1 MPVEPRLLK
10 GFRDFLPG
18 EQAGRQAMI
27 DRITRA
33 FEACGFSPLST
44 PAIEYADVLLGKYG
58 DEGEKLLYRF
68 QDNGGR
74 DVALRY
80 DLTVPLARFV
90 AQYRDLPRPFRRY
103 QVGTVWR
110 AEKPAHGRFREF
122 LQYDADIV
130 GSASPLADADCLAA
144 GILAL
149 QSLGLD
155 RFRVRIGHRGVLDAM
170 LDGAGLPRGP
180 VRVEV
185 LRVLDK
191 WEKVGREAV
200 AGMLAGLP
208 GMDPGAAERV
218 LEALGDG
225 TDEGRV
231 EILAARAPEAVGH
244 LRGVLGAV
252 RAMGFGEVVGM
263 DLRIARGLD
272 YYTGTVYETT
282 LLDLPGVGSVMSG
295 GRYDGLLQTYG
306 VPSVPSV
313 GISIGVDRLFAALT
327 ELGCAPKGASGPQV
341 VVCLLGEG
349 VLRPGMALLTDLR
362 RLGVRAET
370 APDPAAR
377 LKKQFEHAVRRQARY
392 AVILGDAEVREG
404 RGAVKDLASG
414 DQQDV
419 PIPDLPQWVRRRLAE
434 E

>member
-33 FEACGFSPLST
+33 FETCGFAPLST

-80 DLTVPLARFV
+80 DLTVPLARVV

-122 LQYDADIV
+122 LQMDADIV

-149 QSLGLD
+149 QGLGLD
-155 RFRVRIGHRGVLDAM
+155 RFRVRIGHRGVLEAM
-170 LDGAGLPRGP
+170 LDGANVPPGS

-191 WEKVGREAV
+191 WEKVGRDA
-200 AGMLAGLP
+200 
-208 GMDPGAAERV
+208 V
-218 LEALGDG
+218 LEMLTALPELGPEAAAAVLDALGDG

-231 EILAARAPEAVGH
+231 EALAGQAPEAVAH
-244 LRGVLGAV
+244 LRAVLGAV
-252 RAMGFGEVVGM
+252 RAMGFGEFVAL

-272 YYTGTVYETT
+272 YYTGTVYETL
-282 LLDLPGVGSVMSG
+282 LLDLPTMGSVMSG

-306 VPSVPSV
+306 VPSLPSV
-313 GISIGVDRLFAALT
+313 GISIGVDRLFAALV
-327 ELGCAPKGASGPQV
+327 ESGQAPKGASGPQV
-341 VVCLLGEG
+341 VVCLLGNEAWETG
-349 VLRPGMALLTDLR
+349 LALLTDLR
-362 RLGVRAET
+362 RLGLRAET

-377 LKKQFEHAVRRQARY
+377 LKKQFEHAVRREARY
-392 AVILGDAEVREG
+392 AVILGDAEVRER

-419 PIPDLPQWVRRRLAE
+419 PISGLPQWIRSHLGE

>member
-80 DLTVPLARFV
+80 DLTVPLARVV

-225 TDEGRV
+225 TD
-231 EILAARAPEAVGH
+231 
-244 LRGVLGAV
+244 
-252 RAMGFGEVVGM
+252 
-263 DLRIARGLD
+263 
-272 YYTGTVYETT
+272 
-282 LLDLPGVGSVMSG
+282 
-295 GRYDGLLQTYG
+295 DGL
-306 VPSVPSV
+306 PDRKSVV
-313 GISIGVDRLFAALT
+313 
-327 ELGCAPKGASGPQV
+327 
-341 VVCLLGEG
+341 
-349 VLRPGMALLTDLR
+349 
-362 RLGVRAET
+362 
-370 APDPAAR
+370 
-377 LKKQFEHAVRRQARY
+377 
-392 AVILGDAEVREG
+392 
-404 RGAVKDLASG
+404 
-414 DQQDV
+414 
-419 PIPDLPQWVRRRLAE
+419 
-434 E
+434 